1 MLQDKHSKS
10 TRCCSCLYF
19 SSALFPRREFWNTI
33 RKEYG
38 LSEEMGANAY
48 DDEDARGRNASGER
62 QNKNPFCLRSF
73 VVLLPVT
80 DS

>member
-1 MLQDKHSKS
+1 
-10 TRCCSCLYF
+10 LYF

-48 DDEDARGRNASGER
+48 DDEDARGRNTSGER
-62 QNKNPFCLRSF
+62 QNTNTFCLRSF